1 MREVE
6 VFVRKRRRAV
16 DTRAAGS
23 VAVEE
28 VAALDHEVFD
38 LVLLSTASLY

>member
-1 MREVE
+1 MLDGEVLICE
-6 VFVRKRRRAV
+6 FPRAV
-16 DTRAAGS
+16 DSGASRS

-38 LVLLSTASLY
+38 LER